1 MSNRN
6 GYSVLGR
13 LDVIANRPLLDVS
26 AVLPAPRLSV
36 DAGGGMT
43 VSGAVDP
50 QDYPG
55 ATVIRKGPVALRV
68 EQTLSNRSTPSRTT
82 FGLRRHMGCW
92 WIVLSLRCAA
102 RHRPP
107 GRMIRQN
114 GTDSCR
120 ETGG

>member
-6 GYSVLGR
+6 GYAGLGR

-43 VSGAVDP
+43 VRGAVDP

-55 ATVIRKGPVALRV
+55 ATVIRQGPGALRV
-68 EQTLSNRSTPSRTT
+68 EHTTANGTPPPPPTI
-82 FGLRRHMGCW
+82 GLRRHPVCRWLVIAGRRQEVRRDREEWGC
-92 WIVLSLRCAA
+92 
-102 RHRPP
+102 
-107 GRMIRQN
+107 
-114 GTDSCR
+114 
-120 ETGG
+120 TG

>member
-6 GYSVLGR
+6 GYAVLGR

-55 ATVIRKGPVALRV
+55 ATVIRKGPVAPRA
-68 EQTLSNRSTPSRTT
+68 EQTLSNRSTPPRTP
-82 FGLRRHMGCW
+82 FGPRRHTGRW
-92 WIVLSLRCAA
+92 WIGVSTAA
-102 RHRPP
+102 RRA
-107 GRMIRQN
+107 GQRLVR
-114 GTDSCR
+114 R
-120 ETGG
+120 

>member
-6 GYSVLGR
+6 GYAVLGR

-55 ATVIRKGPVALRV
+55 AKVIRKGPVALRV
-68 EQTLSNRSTPSRTT
+68 EQTLSNGSQPSRTT
-82 FGLRRHMGCW
+82 LGLRRHHGCW
-92 WIVLSLRCAA
+92 WYVLSGVSSAQRRVGKAWV
-102 RHRPP
+102 
-107 GRMIRQN
+107 
-114 GTDSCR
+114 GTC
-120 ETGG
+120 

>member
-6 GYSVLGR
+6 GYAVLGR

-68 EQTLSNRSTPSRTT
+68 EQTLSNGSTPSRPPFRSEEHTSEPQ
-82 FGLRRHMGCW
+82 
-92 WIVLSLRCAA
+92 SLMRIPYAVFCLKKKTN
-102 RHRPP
+102 RNH
-107 GRMIRQN
+107 
-114 GTDSCR
+114 DS
-120 ETGG
+120 